1 MEEPNCLKLKISM
14 KTLLIPISVL
24 ASVLFYSQDKKTDTI
39 KTTQIETITLN
50 KKVIQ
55 QVGDKT
61 YFNVENSPIAKGNNG
76 LEVLQK
82 SPKLSVNSDGKILLH
97 NKAVTVLI
105 NGRKTQLED
114 ADLKSYME
122 NLTSENIKRI
132 EIQEVSGSDQDASN
146 DGGVI
151 NIITKKIPTGF
162 RAIAKSGYTFRKENY
177 DQYKGGLNLNA
188 GGEKWNIY
196 SDINY
201 SDNHNHGKSRS
212 AFNYENGNKQT
223 NDGEFNTHN
232 TNFGSRLGAV
242 IYPNDKNEIGAEG
255 YFNKY
260 SNDYTSQASL
270 NILQNGKVTTTSE
283 NNSMTIRPVKLWYVT
298 GNYLY
303 KFGKNGNSL
312 KFIGDF
318 GQNKNN
324 PYNDVVSVYPKNSAL
339 NNHYTF
345 ATNSVSKYYTA
356 QLDLVHKFEN
366 KLEVD
371 AGAKYGSVSRDN
383 LLNVNYLQNGNW
395 QSATEQNQDFE
406 NRESILAGY
415 VSASKDFGKHFI
427 KLGLR
432 MENTDIKGLNRINT
446 NELSQNYTEFFPSAF
461 YKYSFSADKT
471 FSASYNRNIIRASFQ
486 YLNPYVTKENDYLY
500 QIGNPDLKPV
510 FIDNIRFS
518 FDYKTHSLSGG
529 YSNTKN
535 IAQGVY
541 FEKSGINYWQIQN
554 FGTYKSIFLDYS
566 YTKDASKWLYLKL
579 DGGVFY
585 NYFKS
590 YDGVELN
597 GPSFYVN
604 TYTQFKLPK
613 FWTLEWTNNL
623 SYKRKYSQ
631 LLINTFYE
639 MDISVKKSFF
649 DKQILMT
656 FGVEDVFNTS
666 KNDIISYY
674 KNFNFDFYQKNLT
687 RQFIL
692 NIQYTID
699 NKQKMKSATV
709 KSDND
714 TRGRL

>member
-1 MEEPNCLKLKISM
+1 M
-14 KTLLIPISVL
+14 
-24 ASVLFYSQDKKTDTI
+24 KKTIIPVLLCVGIFAGAQEKKDSI
-39 KTTQIETITLN
+39 KTQQIQAVTLN
-50 KKVIQ
+50 KKIIQ

-76 LEVLQK
+76 LEVLRK
-82 SPKLSVNSDGKILLH
+82 SPKLSVNPDGKILLH
-97 NKAVTVLI
+97 NKPVTVLI

-162 RAIAKSGYTFRKENY
+162 RAIAKTGYTFRKEKY
-177 DQYKGGLNLNA
+177 DQYKSGLNLNA

-201 SDNHNHGKSRS
+201 YDNHNQSKARS
-212 AFNYENGNKQT
+212 AFNYANGNKQT
-223 NDGEFNTHN
+223 SEGQFDTHN
-232 TNFGSRLGAV
+232 MNFGTRLGAV
-242 IYPNDKNEIGAEG
+242 IYPNEKNEIGIEG
-255 YFNKY
+255 YYNKY
-260 SNDYTSQASL
+260 SNDYSSQAQL
-270 NILQNGKVTTTSE
+270 NIIQNGKVTTTSE
-283 NNSMTIRPVKLWYVT
+283 NNSSVIRPVKLWYVT

-303 KFGKNGNSL
+303 KFGNNGNSL

-318 GQNKNN
+318 GENFNN
-324 PYNDVVSVYPKNSAL
+324 PFNEVVSVYPNNLTL

-345 ATNSVSKYYTA
+345 ATNSISKYYTA
-356 QLDLVHKFEN
+356 QLDLFEKFDN
-366 KLEVD
+366 KLELN
-371 AGAKYGSVSRDN
+371 AGAKYGSVSRNN
-383 LLNVNYLQNGNW
+383 LLDVNILQNGNW
-395 QSATEQNQDFE
+395 KSASDQNQDFQ
-406 NRESILAGY
+406 NKESILAGY
-415 VSASKDFGKHFI
+415 VSGSKDFGRHFV
-427 KLGLR
+427 KVGLR
-432 MENTDIKGLNRINT
+432 VENTNINGLNRING
-446 NELSQNYTEFFPSAF
+446 NKLAQNYTEFFPSAF
-461 YKYSFSADKT
+461 YKYSFSADKS

-518 FDYKTHSLSGG
+518 IDYKTHSLSGG

-541 FEKSGINYWQIQN
+541 FEKNGINYWQIQN
-554 FGTYKSIFLDYS
+554 FGTYKSISLDYS
-566 YTKDASKWLYLKL
+566 YSKDATKWLYFKL

-585 NYFKS
+585 NFFKS

-639 MDISVKKSFF
+639 MDISIKKSFF
-649 DKQILMT
+649 DKKILMT

-674 KNFNFDFYQKNLT
+674 KNFNFDFYQKSLT
-687 RQFIL
+687 RQFFINL
-692 NIQYTID
+692 QYTMD
-699 NKQKMKSATV
+699 NKNNMKTNSV
-709 KSDND
+709 KSEND
-714 TRGRL
+714 LRGRL